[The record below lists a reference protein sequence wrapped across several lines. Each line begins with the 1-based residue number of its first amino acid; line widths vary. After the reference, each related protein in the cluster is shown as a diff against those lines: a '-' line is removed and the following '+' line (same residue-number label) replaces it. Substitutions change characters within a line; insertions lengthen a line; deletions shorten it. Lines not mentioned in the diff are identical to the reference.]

1 MLLQDKTIPNWISI
15 PRVLPKEVIN
25 RDISHK
31 TKGILWIVS
40 HCSTE
45 SQREEYV
52 KKLRDKLS
60 NLSIDILGSCGNNT
74 LEDDNLI
81 GETFGSR
88 SSSYYYS
95 IE

>member
-1 MLLQDKTIPNWISI
+1 MPM
-15 PRVLPKEVIN
+15 VLPKEVIN
-25 RDISHK
+25 RDISYK

-45 SQREEYV
+45 SRREEYV
-52 KKLRDKLS
+52 EKLRDQLT
-60 NLSIDILGSCGNNT
+60 NLSIDILGGCGNNT

-81 GETFGSR
+81 GESLGSCF
-88 SSSYYYS
+88 SVYCYY